1 MSDGT
6 PFLRVAADRIG
17 APGSARIAGN
27 NAIPRHQSRHL
38 VLNHPDRREDGRHS
52 KANCT
57 SSSVEPHSTGLG
69 GFHMGNPGFEV
80 DSMAVSG
87 LQQFLYKAS
96 QAARTSWFWSH
107 NEIAARLAA
116 PNWALPNQ
124 RLPTQREIMADLR
137 DLFECDWQNISDGY
151 YGLPHDLMPRPS
163 RGFGQSLRFF
173 NDLASVN
180 RRRQS
185 GANQEVFDGPYRDK
199 RPRYYLQNFHDQS
212 GGYLSASSAQLYDYQ
227 VEVLFSGGADAMRR
241 QALPPIT
248 QYLRARNVR
257 SCRLLD
263 VACGT
268 GRFLSFVKDA
278 HPRLSV
284 TGLDMSGEYLAK
296 ATDNLRPWSRAECVL
311 GNAEAMPI
319 LDSLYN
325 IVTWPISIPRSAGT
339 GSPSHRAGNR
349 TGCAPR
355 RPSSLPGFDPAG
367 RRAIV

>member
-1 MSDGT
+1 
-6 PFLRVAADRIG
+6 
-17 APGSARIAGN
+17 
-27 NAIPRHQSRHL
+27 
-38 VLNHPDRREDGRHS
+38 
-52 KANCT
+52 
-57 SSSVEPHSTGLG
+57 
-69 GFHMGNPGFEV
+69 MGNPGFEV

-212 GGYLSASSAQLYDYQ
+212 GGYLSASSAQLHDYQ

-284 TGLDMSGEYLAK
+284 TGLDMRGEYLAK

-325 IVTWPISIPRSAGT
+325 IVTCQYLFHEVPGPVRRRIAREIAWVVRPDGLVLFLDSIQPGDEPSYDGLLERFPRSLHEPYFRDYA
-339 GSPSHRAGNR
+339 REDLA
-349 TGCAPR
+349 
-355 RPSSLPGFDPAG
+355 
-367 RRAIV
+367 AIFKCP